1 MHVMLDVHERR
12 EDLLK
17 EGAAMMLDD
26 AIPASP

>member
-1 MHVMLDVHERR
+1 MHVMLEAHEKR

-17 EGAAMMLDD
+17 EGAAMMLVD